1 MSLSMDKELLDKIL
15 KLKSELKIKVL
26 YVEDNDAVREDT
38 VELLKEFF
46 YHIETASN
54 GVEGLEKFKKGKF
67 DLVITDIN
75 MPKMNGI
82 EMIKEI
88 KKIDK
93 RVPVIVITAFSD
105 FKYLVEC
112 IKVGVYGY
120 ILKPIDINQLLEV
133 LNTVLEKIKLRR
145 ERDKALQLL
154 EQYKKIIDESATVT
168 KTDLKGFITYAN
180 DKFCEKSGYSREELI
195 GKPHNI
201 VRHPD
206 MPSSAFKELWDTI
219 QSKKVWHGL
228 VKNKTKDGKA
238 VYMKATIVPIL
249 DENGEIMEYIAVRH
263 DVTEYMNP
271 RRLLQDKI
279 KELKKPLLLYCKI
292 EDYDDLENFYD
303 ADTIE
308 ELEEKFIK
316 MAPEL
321 FPENCRFSFSYNL
334 GNGEFAFLKEHDSN
348 KPINTFLNELK
359 EFQENVRKTPIKF
372 KNYEQ
377 YIEVILSFA
386 TKKEHIIENAKMGIK
401 KAIAKKVDIVIAD
414 GLIQEMKKKAKENIE
429 TLITIKEAI
438 ENNRVISYLQP
449 IFNNKTKKVEKY
461 ESLVRIK
468 DRNGNIVP
476 PDKFLSVAKISRYY
490 KQITKIMTE
499 KIINA
504 IKKLGM
510 EISLNLS
517 EIDIEDRDTVD
528 FILNKLKENPGV
540 AEKLVIELLE
550 DANIN
555 NQAEVKRFIKAI
567 KSMGVKIAI
576 DDFGS
581 GYSNFVRLLEYE
593 PDYIKIDASLI
604 RDIETNP
611 NSFNIVEVIKNFAD
625 KQGFKTV
632 AEFVENENIL
642 KIVTELG
649 IDYSQGYYIGKP
661 KEIEI

>member
-1 MSLSMDKELLDKIL
+1 MDKDLLNKIL

-26 YVEDNDAVREDT
+26 YVEDNDIVRKDT

-46 YHIETASN
+46 HQVETASN
-54 GVEGLEKFKKGKF
+54 GEEGLEKFKKGKF
-67 DLVITDIN
+67 DLIITDIN

-93 RVPVIVITAFSD
+93 RIPVIVITAFSD

-112 IKVGVYGY
+112 IKLGVYGY

-168 KTDLKGFITYAN
+168 KTDLRGIITYAN

-279 KELKKPLLLYCKI
+279 KELKQPLLLYCKI

-321 FPENCRFSFSYNL
+321 FPENSKFPFSYNL
-334 GNGEFAFLKEHDSN
+334 GNGEFAFLKEQDSD
-348 KPINTFLNELK
+348 KPINTLLNELK

-377 YIEVILSFA
+377 YVEVILSFA

-414 GLIQEMKKKAKENIE
+414 GLVQEMKEKAKENIE
-429 TLITIKEAI
+429 TLIVIKDAI
-438 ENNRVISYLQP
+438 ENRRIISYFQP

-461 ESLVRIK
+461 ESLVRIR
-468 DRNGNIVP
+468 DINGRIVP
-476 PDKFLSVAKISRYY
+476 PDKFLRVAKISRYY
-490 KQITKIMTE
+490 KQITRIMTE

-504 IKKLGM
+504 IKKLDM

-528 FILNKLKENPGV
+528 FILNKLNENLDV
-540 AEKLVIELLE
+540 SKKLVIELLE
-550 DANIN
+550 DENIN
-555 NQAEVKRFIKAI
+555 NQAEVKRFIKTI

-604 RDIETNP
+604 KDIETNP
-611 NSFNIVEVIKNFAD
+611 NSYNIVEVIKKFAD

-642 KIVTELG
+642 RIVTELG
-649 IDYSQGYYIGKP
+649 IDYSQGYFVGKP
-661 KEIEI
+661 QEMDI

>member
-334 GNGEFAFLKEHDSN
+334 GNGEFAFLKEYDSN

-414 GLIQEMKKKAKENIE
+414 GLMQEMKEKAKENIE
-429 TLITIKEAI
+429 TLILIKEAI

>member
-1 MSLSMDKELLDKIL
+1 MDKDLLNKIL

-26 YVEDNDAVREDT
+26 YVEDNDTVRKDT
-38 VELLKEFF
+38 AELLKEFF
-46 YHIETASN
+46 HQVETAAN
-54 GVEGLEKFKKGKF
+54 GEEGLEKFKKGKF
-67 DLVITDIN
+67 DLIITDIN

-93 RVPVIVITAFSD
+93 RIPVIVITAFSD

-168 KTDLKGFITYAN
+168 KTDLRGIITYAN

-228 VKNKTKDGKA
+228 VKNKTKNGRA

-279 KELKKPLLLYCKI
+279 KELKQPLLLYCKI

-321 FPENCRFSFSYNL
+321 FPENSRFPFSYNL
-334 GNGEFAFLKEHDSN
+334 GNGEFAFLKEQDSD
-348 KPINTFLNELK
+348 KPINTLLNELK

-377 YIEVILSFA
+377 YVEVILSFA

-414 GLIQEMKKKAKENIE
+414 GLVQEMKEKAKENIE
-429 TLITIKEAI
+429 TLIVIKDAI
-438 ENNRVISYLQP
+438 ENRRIISYFQP

-461 ESLVRIK
+461 ESLVRIR
-468 DRNGNIVP
+468 DRNGRIVP
-476 PDKFLSVAKISRYY
+476 PDKFLRVAKISRYY
-490 KQITKIMTE
+490 KQITRIMTE

-504 IKKLGM
+504 IKKLDM

-528 FILNKLKENPGV
+528 FILNKLNENLDV
-540 AEKLVIELLE
+540 SKKLVIELLE
-550 DANIN
+550 DENIN
-555 NQAEVKRFIKAI
+555 NQAEVKRFIKTI

-604 RDIETNP
+604 KDIETNP
-611 NSFNIVEVIKNFAD
+611 NSYNIVEVIKNFAD

-642 KIVTELG
+642 RIVTGLG
-649 IDYSQGYYIGKP
+649 IDYSQGYFIGKP
-661 KEIEI
+661 QEMDI

>member
-414 GLIQEMKKKAKENIE
+414 GLMQEMKEKAKENIE
-429 TLITIKEAI
+429 TLILIKEAI